1 MNNSATLLSIQ
12 SWQIH
17 LKKSFNWQLQF
28 DDFLKLYLHF
38 KNGNIGPSYYS
49 HRRGALPQTRTN
61 PKKGAVD
68 GFLLTVLSFSDSDLT
83 FISCSVFAQTFLV
96 LIVKCP
102 DRKL

>member
-68 GFLLTVLSFSDSDLT
+68 GFLLTVLSNSDSGVDIMNSLT
-83 FISCSVFAQTFLV
+83 EVMISS
-96 LIVKCP
+96 K
-102 DRKL
+102 

>member
-68 GFLLTVLSFSDSDLT
+68 GFLLTVLSNSDSATAYATLH
-83 FISCSVFAQTFLV
+83 SVLFHSGHDENLM
-96 LIVKCP
+96 K
-102 DRKL
+102 